1 VSSTT
6 ITSRHR
12 YRRRHEQDGDTES
25 VVRVPGLVEGID
37 FRPRGSVSPFNVPL
51 QVDVNFTHW
60 LCPITVPRRL
70 DRSCSCSG
78 RAAGRSWLRARRV
91 SELSVVFATIQV
103 SNTLFPESRVSKS
116 VGSHYLGVIKG
127 HLNSTLMHL
136 ADVPGIPSVESCASG
151 ACRGSAADINSC
163 PYLTRAFRAFIRIA
177 DRRLR
182 LGLRI
187 EVFRG
192 TALLVYGIIRRGIC
206 FGTGIGCNETF
217 GTGSIGSHR
226 RRHLG

>member
-1 VSSTT
+1 
-6 ITSRHR
+6 
-12 YRRRHEQDGDTES
+12 
-25 VVRVPGLVEGID
+25 
-37 FRPRGSVSPFNVPL
+37 
-51 QVDVNFTHW
+51 VN
-60 LCPITVPRRL
+60 
-70 DRSCSCSG
+70 RSCSCSG

-192 TALLVYGIIRRGIC
+192 TALLLYGIIRRGIC
-206 FGTGIGCNETF
+206 
-217 GTGSIGSHR
+217 IGSHR
-226 RRHLG
+226 RRHPG